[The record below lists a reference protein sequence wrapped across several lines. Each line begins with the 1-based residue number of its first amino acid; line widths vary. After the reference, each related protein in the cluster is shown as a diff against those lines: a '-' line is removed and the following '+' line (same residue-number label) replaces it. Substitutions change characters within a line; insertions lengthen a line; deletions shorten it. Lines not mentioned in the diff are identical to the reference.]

1 MTYGGNGQVLSN
13 WTQFRLIMHY
23 LSVMEEDQTLV
34 LYSGHPMGL
43 FPSHLQAPRCVISNG
58 MVSAWLITTTTTSS
72 VCFVVIVLRQSS
84 CMYPL

>member
-13 WTQFRLIMHY
+13 WAQFWLVMHY

-43 FPSHLQAPRCVISNG
+43 FPSHSQAPRCVISNG
-58 MVSAWLITTTTTSS
+58 MVSKLQYILPFSEA
-72 VCFVVIVLRQSS
+72 VISIS
-84 CMYPL
+84 AGYPELFLT

>member
-13 WTQFRLIMHY
+13 WAQFWLLMHY

-43 FPSHLQAPRCVISNG
+43 FPSSTHAPRCVISNG
-58 MVSAWLITTTTTSS
+58 MVRIL
-72 VCFVVIVLRQSS
+72 
-84 CMYPL
+84 